1 MRVLQE
7 KEEMVSV
14 NADLRG
20 EDAGPQGQK
29 GRRKGEG
36 VPFSLYE
43 VGSAPREGISQLHP
57 RRTTLEHTYA
67 LLPPMPIKP
76 RKKQLW

>member
-1 MRVLQE
+1 MQTTEE
-7 KEEMVSV
+7 KTQ
-14 NADLRG
+14 APR
-20 EDAGPQGQK
+20 
-29 GRRKGEG
+29 GRRAGEKGKG

-76 RKKQLW
+76 RKRQVW